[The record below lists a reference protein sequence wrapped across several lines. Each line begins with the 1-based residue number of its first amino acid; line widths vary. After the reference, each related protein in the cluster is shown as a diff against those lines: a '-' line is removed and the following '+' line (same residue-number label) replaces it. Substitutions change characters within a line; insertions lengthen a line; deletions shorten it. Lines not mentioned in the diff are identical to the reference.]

1 MSLGDTKAGRPA
13 FAGTG
18 SFPSF
23 DHKVGDPVDDDI
35 EVELEHRVVLIEGNY
50 VLLGGCA
57 LWASLPQLCPAK
69 SSQHWL
75 HLAPC
80 PADSHAAG
88 NTDDEPWRDIRDIV
102 DETWYV
108 DCDVPTA
115 MQRVLAR
122 QVANGAAP
130 EEARKRVETN
140 DRPNALQIVSSR
152 HRAQL
157 VLPQL
162 PLAR

>member
-1 MSLGDTKAGRPA
+1 M
-13 FAGTG
+13 
-18 SFPSF
+18 
-23 DHKVGDPVDDDI
+23 
-35 EVELEHRVVLIEGNY
+35 
-50 VLLGGCA
+50 
-57 LWASLPQLCPAK
+57 
-69 SSQHWL
+69 
-75 HLAPC
+75 
-80 PADSHAAG
+80 
-88 NTDDEPWRDIRDIV
+88 